1 MPLSNTWRGDR
12 SFPVEIKFSRH
23 AKRRAALYKVPQST
37 VLALLEGRV
46 LPPGIHEIVE
56 KVEGFRYPLK
66 VVVAVEG
73 DRITVITNYPLKKGR
88 TP

>member
-1 MPLSNTWRGDR
+1 
-12 SFPVEIKFSRH
+12 VEIKFSRH
-23 AKRRAALYKVPQST
+23 AQRRAALYKIPPST
-37 VLALLEGRV
+37 VLGLLEGR
-46 LPPGIHEIVE
+46 LLHPGTHEIVE
-56 KVEGFRYPLK
+56 KVEGFRYLLK

>member
-1 MPLSNTWRGDR
+1 
-12 SFPVEIKFSRH
+12 VEIRFSRH
-23 AKRRAALYKVPQST
+23 AKRRATLYQIPPAT
-37 VLALLEGRV
+37 VLGLLEGRL
-46 LPPGIHEIVE
+46 LPPGVHEIVE

-73 DRITVITNYPLKKGR
+73 DRITLITNYPLKKGR

>member
-1 MPLSNTWRGDR
+1 
-12 SFPVEIKFSRH
+12 VEIKFSRH
-23 AKRRAALYKVPQST
+23 ARRRAALYKIPQST
-37 VLALLEGRV
+37 VLGLLEARL

-73 DRITVITNYPLKKGR
+73 DTMTVIAN
-88 TP
+88 

>member
-1 MPLSNTWRGDR
+1 M
-12 SFPVEIKFSRH
+12 EIKFFPSRKKKSGFVQDSPIH
-23 AKRRAALYKVPQST
+23 GFASSKGSA
-37 VLALLEGRV
+37 
-46 LPPGIHEIVE
+46 PGIHEIVE

-73 DRITVITNYPLKKGR
+73 DRMTVITNYPLKKGR